1 MMWAVMYGVVL
12 KTLTMMA
19 AAAAPTLA
27 VEIATGKMLG
37 AGYDQRA
44 FYTRENGSA
53 QWQKT
58 YTGARF
64 RPEAAGRLMNLRVA
78 QALFHDEWLTEEP
91 FDPDKHTGRVIAA
104 LDTWK
109 AHGVLA
115 VSISLQGGNMA
126 YERTSNIKRGR
137 DHNPGP
143 GKGSLVSAFRPD
155 GSLKPAWMGRALRL
169 VRELDR
175 RGMILNL
182 MYFYGHQD
190 EGFANTAAIDRAV
203 VAVTDWLIDNSLR
216 NVIIEIANE
225 YDIKAW
231 DHDRYVFRE
240 MGKLI
245 ELARGRFAA
254 KKAAFR
260 LPITASATGMRVFE
274 ELNKHADLT
283 AVHGNNRS
291 PEEKRKRIAELYADP
306 SVPGPIYM
314 NEDDNGRE
322 TTTEN
327 LKKELASCT
336 AVFESGGSWGYMP
349 WVQLQIYPFRHVMPG
364 KTARVANDMPVE
376 QRDPAYFKAVLEHIR
391 GFLYKDASRDTNN

>member
-1 MMWAVMYGVVL
+1 MRPIVSSSSVRFLML
-12 KTLTMMA
+12 LA
-19 AAAAPTLA
+19 AAAFPASA
-27 VEIATGKMLG
+27 VEVATGRMLG
-37 AGYDQRA
+37 NNYDQRA
-44 FYTRENGSA
+44 FYTRENASA
-53 QWQKT
+53 PWQKT
-58 YTGARF
+58 YTDTRL

-78 QALFHDEWLTEEP
+78 QALFHDEWLSEEP
-91 FDPDKHTGRVIAA
+91 FDPDKHTARIIQA

-109 AHGVLA
+109 ANGVLA
-115 VSISLQGGNMA
+115 ITVSLQGGNMA
-126 YERTSNIKRGR
+126 YERTPNIKRSR
-137 DHNPGP
+137 EHKLGP

-155 GSLKPAWMGRALRL
+155 GSLKQAWMARALRL
-169 VRELDR
+169 ARELDR

-190 EGFANTAAIDRAV
+190 EGFENTAAIDRAV
-203 VAVTDWLIDNSLR
+203 VNVTDWLIDNNLR

-231 DHDRYVFRE
+231 DHDRYVFSQ

-254 KKAAFR
+254 KKVAFR
-260 LPITASATGMRVFE
+260 LPITASTTGMRSFE
-274 ELNKHADLT
+274 DLNKHADVT

-291 PEEKRKRIAELYADP
+291 PEEKRKRIAELFADT
-306 SVPGPIYM
+306 SIPGPIYM

-322 TTTEN
+322 TTPEN
-327 LKKELASCT
+327 LQKELASCT

-349 WVQLQIYPFRHVMPG
+349 WIQLQIYPFRHVMPAE
-364 KTARVANDMPVE
+364 TARVTGDMPVE

-391 GFLYKDASRDTNN
+391 GLLYKDASRRGTN